1 MLSWI
6 LLVFLSLIPLNSH
19 ELTKTEFLLTLS
31 SRQVLNISSRGLL
44 VDLAPIFKPTLQNCM
59 EDSVGNY

>member
-1 MLSWI
+1 MDKL
-6 LLVFLSLIPLNSH
+6 LLVFLSPLNSH

-31 SRQVLNISSRGLL
+31 SRQVLNISSRGIL